1 MRIQSMQLI
10 NSVYILNSTQY
21 RILKFLPQYTV
32 WIAIDNKNA
41 FPELILSKELQTLS
55 DDQSLIP
62 AQDPYEYLK
71 RLNLSEDS
79 IQLKKR
85 DENFLIIQDLI
96 NDEQVLINTKIRTAK
111 IKTIHLEKE
120 VSINKI
126 LRLLR
131 RYWQRGQTINAL
143 VPDYENS
150 GGKGQKRA
158 IGDKKIGRPRIYES
172 NGGKN
177 VTEQVELY
185 FKKAIEEYLVPVKKQ
200 SINETYLRFKSVFSK
215 HFHQVQTSDIPTYA
229 QFYYFYNTRY
239 RNKNNSK
246 EILTNQKTLKDHK
259 PLTSTATKQANG
271 PGARYEIDSTVA
283 DIYLVSSR
291 DPSQII
297 GRPTVYLAIDVFS
310 RMITGLYVGMENSS
324 FNTAI
329 QCLSVAIQDKVTFC
343 QSYGLQIQPEDWPIY
358 GLPSAILAD
367 RGELIGYQIELLE
380 KNFSVRIEN
389 APPYRSDAKGI
400 VERAFGIIQSRFK
413 SYDNIG
419 VVSGFKEKK
428 KGGHDY
434 RLEACLTLEEFRKI
448 ILSCVLL
455 RNNFDILTKYDRS
468 ADMPTDL
475 PSIPLKLWQWGLQHR
490 TGMLRQV
497 DNKSL
502 YVGLLP
508 RTDASL
514 SDKGLKV
521 KGLLYQC
528 LEMHQQGW
536 FIRNTTKSRPK
547 KLRIG
552 FDPYS
557 VNTIYVFFD
566 ENKLEYWEAHL
577 SDASRQYQHLTWWEA
592 ELIQKAIKT
601 VEKQHSQL
609 KSVAVSELQD
619 FTDKIIQTARSR
631 QAQSGIY
638 QLSKAQRT
646 RNIRQNKQEAI
657 QVEREEHIHNRV
669 GHSIQTIYP
678 KQNTTQTPQTQSDNL
693 DLTNQPDLMR
703 QLFEEDDE
711 E

>member
-1 MRIQSMQLI
+1 MQLI
-10 NSVYILNSTQY
+10 NSVYILNTTQY
-21 RILKFLPQYTV
+21 RILKFLPKYTV

-41 FPELILSKELQTLS
+41 FPELILSEEFKSLS
-55 DDQSLIP
+55 ADLSLTP

-71 RLNLSEDS
+71 RLNLNENT

-85 DENFLIIQDLI
+85 DENFSLIQDLI
-96 NDEQVLINTKIRTAK
+96 DDEQVLTNAKIRTAK
-111 IKTIHLEKE
+111 IKNIHLEKN

-150 GGKGQKRA
+150 GGKGQKRT
-158 IGDKKIGRPRIYES
+158 IGDKKIGRPRIYELRE
-172 NGGKN
+172 GKN
-177 VTEQVELY
+177 VTKQVELY
-185 FKKAIEEYLVPVKKQ
+185 FKKIIEEYLVPIKRQ
-200 SINETYLRFKSVFSK
+200 SINETYLRFKSLFSK
-215 HFHQVQTSDIPTYA
+215 DFPQVQAADIPTYA

-239 RNKNNSK
+239 RNENNFK
-246 EILTNQKTLKDHK
+246 DILTNQKTLKDHK
-259 PLTSTATKQANG
+259 PLTSTATMQANG
-271 PGARYEIDSTVA
+271 PGARYEIDSTIA

-297 GRPTVYLAIDVFS
+297 GRPTVYIAIDVFS

-329 QCLSVAIQDKVTFC
+329 QCLSVAIQDKVAFC
-343 QSYGLQIQPEDWPIY
+343 LSYELQIQSEDWPVY
-358 GLPSAILAD
+358 GLPGAILAD

-400 VERAFGIIQSRFK
+400 VERALGIIQSRFK

-434 RLEACLTLEEFRKI
+434 RLEACLTLSEFRKI

-455 RNNFDILTKYDRS
+455 RNNYHVLTKYDRS

-514 SDKGLKV
+514 SDQGLKV
-521 KGLLYQC
+521 KGVLYQC

-547 KLRIG
+547 KMRIG

-577 SDASRQYQHLTWWEA
+577 SDASRQYEHLTWWEA
-592 ELIQKAIKT
+592 EQIQKAIKT
-601 VEKQHSQL
+601 VEKQYSQL
-609 KSVAVSELQD
+609 KSVAISELQE
-619 FTDKIIQTARSR
+619 FTDKIILTAQSR
-631 QAQSGIY
+631 QTQAGVH

-646 RNIRQNKQEAI
+646 RDIRQNKQEAI
-657 QVEREEHIHNRV
+657 HMERAEQLLNRPV
-669 GHSIQTIYP
+669 NPVRTIYP
-678 KQNTTQTPQTQSDNL
+678 NQNNTQTSSSHSSNL
-693 DLTNQPDLMR
+693 DLTSQPDLMR